1 MMRHST
7 QHSQTLPQGNVLC
20 SFVRSHK
27 QKQNPRALN
36 MASLHTSL
44 WKVISWVLP
53 VPAVIMQPSSLVN
66 MTSANCTALTLP
78 AQPSSNLIV
87 GYNFTLL
94 ASSQHF
100 LVLDEKCSRQITFCS
115 LCRESPAHTYLNYCL
130 LKLLWYSFSLGS
142 MNHTG
147 NSKYAHTSYASC
159 VLSLRGCGL
168 DKF

>member
-27 QKQNPRALN
+27 QKQNPRALS
-36 MASLHTSL
+36 MASLHTSP

-53 VPAVIMQPSSLVN
+53 VPAVIMQFSSLVN
-66 MTSANCTALTLP
+66 MTSANCTTLTLL

-94 ASSQHF
+94 ASLQHF
-100 LVLDEKCSRQITFCS
+100 LLLDEKCSRQITFCS
-115 LCRESPAHTYLNYCL
+115 LCREPPAHAYLNYRL
-130 LKLLWYSFSLGS
+130 LKLFRYSFSSGR
-142 MNHTG
+142 MNHEPHREFKIHSHQLHQLCSQ
-147 NSKYAHTSYASC
+147 SKR
-159 VLSLRGCGL
+159 LWPQ
-168 DKF
+168 